1 MGGVAGHMDHLYENR
16 DLTFGEMKQILEA
29 AANGE
34 LTAEEKV
41 DGQNLFLSYSI
52 PEGKA
57 KGARNKGNL
66 KSGGL
71 DAVGLAQKFAG
82 RGGLEKAFSGGF
94 ATFEKA
100 VEALSDEEKERIF
113 GPNTNIWYNAEVM
126 DPGNANVI
134 LYDDKTLKIH
144 DVGHFVF
151 DRETGDQS
159 PIPKGTLETL
169 DNAMERME
177 NQLHS
182 DDFNLARRALV
193 DIKKIEDDGQAL
205 NQAFNRINN
214 EMRKEGLNDDSTIL
228 DYMYKRLMNGIDSEL
243 PRNLKEE
250 IINYILKLPGNIGL
264 RALKKG
270 LNPQDLQDLNSII
283 AGSKVLLQQSVE
295 PLELAIHD
303 FTVELLK
310 GLRSIYIEDN
320 DKEVMRLKN
329 ELANAVKEITSVG
342 TENPEAMAVMQ
353 RHLNKIKDFST
364 ITTPVEAVVFDYNG
378 HTYKFAGNFA
388 PLNQILGM
396 FRYGNLKR
404 STKESLVVDKPII
417 TEKENNIKKERAKQ
431 FILNLPK
438 FSPNES
444 WGKPQSMERK
454 QVEKIFATISGGT
467 SIQAKFDDIIGRANF
482 DTNMRS
488 PRRIISTLIFLESLS
503 AVILSFTESSAGF
516 VFEGFLAAM
525 FSGEQVVDPDD
536 GSKPIEDIIAFK
548 TIEGAEGI
556 PVSLKLLKEDGK
568 IEGSFT
574 NLVEAL
580 NKYPEMLYIVTRKL
594 GDEIQIQQF
603 AITRDNVI
611 ELLTAGKQEKAKYE
625 LFGSGDKP
633 LVYPG
638 KKDKKLSAD
647 LLAKYDRR
655 LLRYKNNVVKQVEE
669 LKKLYAAA
677 EWPVRYELLKNT
689 YGYSAQKRDAMAAK
703 YEKAK
708 KEKEARLKQQDT
720 QATQPEEETQP
731 VENNPE
737 LAEEGL
743 VRLTIEEQRELWKT
757 DLLTEEQSAKGRSWN
772 ISVKEIV
779 PDTKKGTGIS
789 SDISGFKIIGNL
801 PVSPDR
807 IIAVAEN
814 YMDRLG
820 GSIEEIFKAT
830 KNLSDDIDGYF
841 TYGDRS
847 DAITAGD
854 GAIKNSEIIGQEM
867 KTQVA
872 KDKSAPAQR
881 NESLNNT
888 TQVITEKEGKRIAL
902 FPGKFKPPH
911 RGHFDYVNK
920 IAKRSDVD
928 EVIVLISPVD
938 YPEVSNAQSLRIW
951 EEYLENGEPNI
962 TAKIADYRSPV
973 QAVYEFVADPE
984 SASDGDTIL
993 LVKSSKDVGDTRFDR
1008 AQSYAERHNPG
1019 VNVEDIV
1026 EDPVQ
1031 SKDGIVYSARDM
1043 RKALADGDKETFLS
1057 YAPPS
1062 IDGNALWNSLTTQ
1075 TERLNSV
1082 IDDTIDEMAAMA
1094 GGAVAGYAA
1103 PRGGTVNI
1111 RKRSKTE
1118 KPKVRRA
1125 KRQRRR

>member
-16 DLTFGEMKQILEA
+16 DLTFGEMKEILEA

-66 KSGGL
+66 KAGGL

-82 RGGLEKAFSGGF
+82 RGGLEKAFTGGF

-144 DVGHFVF
+144 DVGHFIF
-151 DRETGDQS
+151 DRETGKQD
-159 PIPKGTLETL
+159 PIPTGTLETL
-169 DNAMERME
+169 DNAMEKME
-177 NQLHS
+177 KNLHV
-182 DDFNLARRALV
+182 DDFSLARRALV
-193 DIKKIEDDGQAL
+193 DIKKIEDDGKSLKQIIT
-205 NQAFNRINN
+205 RINS
-214 EMRKEGLNDDSTIL
+214 EMRNEGLNDQSTVL
-228 DYMYKRLMNGIDSEL
+228 DYTFKRLMNGMDSDL
-243 PRNLKEE
+243 PQNLKEE
-250 IINYILKLPGNIGL
+250 IVKYLLKLPGNIGL

-283 AGSKVLLQQSVE
+283 ANQKTLLQQAVE

-303 FTVELLK
+303 FTVDLLK
-310 GLRSIYIEDN
+310 GLESVFIADN
-320 DKEVMRLKN
+320 QKEVMRLKT
-329 ELANAVKEITSVG
+329 ELANAVKEITAVG
-342 TENPEAMAVMQ
+342 AENPEAMAIMQ

-417 TEKENNIKKERAKQ
+417 TEKENNIKRQEAEK
-431 FILNLPK
+431 FVLSLPK
-438 FSPNES
+438 FTPSEA
-444 WGKPQSMERK
+444 WGKPESMERA
-454 QVEKIFATISGGT
+454 QIQKIFDTVGGGATIKEKLDFLNDSIKNPSGGIT
-467 SIQAKFDDIIGRANF
+467 A
-482 DTNMRS
+482 
-488 PRRIISTLIFLESLS
+488 PRRIISTLILMESLAAVVRSFNS
-503 AVILSFTESSAGF
+503 ASAGF
-516 VFEGFLAAM
+516 VFEGFLSALFRGRQEAEV
-525 FSGEQVVDPDD
+525 SAKGNL
-536 GSKPIEDIIAFK
+536 PIQDLIAFSELG
-548 TIEGAEGI
+548 TDAEGNDRSV
-556 PVSLKLLKEDGK
+556 PVSLKLLSKATN
-568 IEGSFT
+568 IEGSYT
-574 NLVEAL
+574 NLIDALEEFGQMVYIVARKDEGKDNILLEQFTFTRDNFIDALTMSARGGGLSKEANL
-580 NKYPEMLYIVTRKL
+580 FLLPDNRKAARSIQRLKKMSDWSEQYEMLKLTAGYRQRKKAEPEIQPQEPEEPQETEETPEQEVAKESIIFTVEENRKMIAEGLLLESKGTQWQISPSQLSKL
-594 GDEIQIQQF
+594 GDRVSLQ
-603 AITRDNVI
+603 D
-611 ELLTAGKQEKAKYE
+611 L
-625 LFGSGDKP
+625 GSLP
-633 LVYPG
+633 I
-638 KKDKKLSAD
+638 SAD
-647 LLAKYDRR
+647 R
-655 LLRYKNNVVKQVEE
+655 
-669 LKKLYAAA
+669 
-677 EWPVRYELLKNT
+677 
-689 YGYSAQKRDAMAAK
+689 
-703 YEKAK
+703 
-708 KEKEARLKQQDT
+708 
-720 QATQPEEETQP
+720 
-731 VENNPE
+731 
-737 LAEEGL
+737 
-743 VRLTIEEQRELWKT
+743 
-757 DLLTEEQSAKGRSWN
+757 
-772 ISVKEIV
+772 IV
-779 PDTKKGTGIS
+779 D
-789 SDISGFKIIGNL
+789 
-801 PVSPDR
+801 
-807 IIAVAEN
+807 VAEM
-814 YMDRLG
+814 YM
-820 GSIEEIFKAT
+820 
-830 KNLSDDIDGYF
+830 KNLSTSIREVFSATAGLSDNINNYF
-841 TYGDRS
+841 TYSDRK
-847 DAITAGD
+847 DAISAGTQAVKD
-854 GAIKNSEIIGQEM
+854 AEVVSQEM
-867 KTQVA
+867 TQQVSTDKT
-872 KDKSAPAQR
+872 APAQR
-881 NESLNNT
+881 NESLNTNA
-888 TQVITEKEGKRIAL
+888 QVITEKEGKRIAL

-920 IAKRSDVD
+920 IAKRPDVD
-928 EVIVLISPVD
+928 EVVVMISPVD

-984 SASDGDTIL
+984 SASDGDTVL

-1031 SKDGIVYSARDM
+1031 SKDGVIYSARDM

-1075 TERLNSV
+1075 TERLNSI

-1094 GGAVAGYAA
+1094 GGAVAGPAA
-1103 PRGGTVNI
+1103 PIGGTVNI
-1111 RKRSKTE
+1111 RKRPKRE

>member
-16 DLTFGEMKQILEA
+16 DLTFGEMKEILEA
-29 AANGE
+29 AAAGE

-82 RGGLEKAFSGGF
+82 RGGLEKAFTGGF
-94 ATFEKA
+94 STFEKA
-100 VEALSDEEKERIF
+100 VEALSDQEKERIF

-151 DRETGDQS
+151 DRESGEQT
-159 PIPKGTLETL
+159 PIPAGTLETL

-177 NQLHS
+177 KQLHG
-182 DDFNLARRALV
+182 DDFKLARKALV
-193 DIKKIEDDGQAL
+193 NIKKIEDDGSSLQKVMT
-205 NQAFNRINN
+205 RINN
-214 EMRKEGLNDDSTIL
+214 EMKKEGLSNQSSVL
-228 DYMYKRLMNGIDSEL
+228 DYMLKRLMNGMDSDL
-243 PRNLKEE
+243 PQNLKEE
-250 IINYILKLPGNIGL
+250 IVKYLLKLPGNIGL
-264 RALKKG
+264 RSLKKG
-270 LNPQDLQDLNSII
+270 LNPQDLQDLNYII
-283 AGSKVLLQQSVE
+283 ANKKNLLQQAIE

-303 FTVELLK
+303 FTVDLLK
-310 GLRSIYIEDN
+310 GLESVFIADN
-320 DKEVMRLKN
+320 QKEVMRLKD
-329 ELANAVKEITSVG
+329 ELAMAVKEITAVG
-342 TENPEAMAVMQ
+342 AENPEAMAIMQ

-431 FILNLPK
+431 FVLTIPK
-438 FSPNES
+438 FSPSEN
-444 WGKPQSMERK
+444 WGTPGSMERK
-454 QVEKIFATISGGT
+454 QIEKVFATIGGGA
-467 SIQAKFDDIIGRANF
+467 SIQEKFDDLTKRVSL
-482 DTNMRS
+482 DTNMRT
-488 PRRIISTLIFLESLS
+488 PQRIISTLIILESLS
-503 AVILSFTESSAGF
+503 AVINSFSASGAGF
-516 VFEGFLAAM
+516 VFEAFLSAM
-525 FSGEQVVDPDD
+525 LRGKQVVDPKQ
-536 GSKPIEDIIAFK
+536 GSLPIEDLIAFSEL
-548 TIEGAEGI
+548 EGSENVPI
-556 PVSLKLLKEDGK
+556 SLKLLRQDGK
-568 IEGSFT
+568 IHGSFT
-574 NLVEAL
+574 NLVNGL
-580 NKYPEMLYIVTRKL
+580 DTYGKISYIVTFKEK
-594 GDEIQIQQF
+594 DDSDDSTTKQIEIQKF
-603 AITRDNVI
+603 DITQDNII
-611 ELLTAGKQEKAKYE
+611 ELLTHNRSASSTYK
-625 LFGSGDKP
+625 LFGNPRYQYK
-633 LVYPG
+633 LNTAKR
-638 KKDKKLSAD
+638 KKDFKKNWTRD
-647 LLAKYDRR
+647 LQIIIKEYAAMSWPERFEF
-655 LLRYKNNVVKQVEE
+655 LRTCNGYSSSEKEKVD
-669 LKKLYAAA
+669 AAA
-677 EWPVRYELLKNT
+677 EKVR
-689 YGYSAQKRDAMAAK
+689 
-703 YEKAK
+703 
-708 KEKEARLKQQDT
+708 KEKETTKEPEVQNPDT
-720 QATQPEEETQP
+720 
-731 VENNPE
+731 VENPVATEPRPE
-737 LAEEGL
+737 LAEEGKKW
-743 VRLTIEEQRELWKT
+743 LTVEDNRKIWNNI
-757 DLLTEEQSAKGRSWN
+757 LLTEGDSKGGTQWTISPATFSNKGGLPQSVTGFGVVASLPTN
-772 ISVKEIV
+772 NDQIVK
-779 PDTKKGTGIS
+779 
-789 SDISGFKIIGNL
+789 
-801 PVSPDR
+801 
-807 IIAVAEN
+807 IAEK
-814 YMDRLG
+814 YMDVLG
-820 GSIEEIFKAT
+820 ETVENLFGAT
-830 KNLSDDIDGYF
+830 KSLSDNIDNYF
-841 TYGDRS
+841 TYGDRNTGIAS
-847 DAITAGD
+847 GEKAVKDANVIEAELQQQ
-854 GAIKNSEIIGQEM
+854 ISKE
-867 KTQVA
+867 KT
-872 KDKSAPAQR
+872 APAQR

-1043 RKALADGDKETFLS
+1043 RKAIADGDKETFLS

-1062 IDGNALWNSLTTQ
+1062 IDGDALWNSLTSPSK
-1075 TERLNSV
+1075 RLNSL
-1082 IDDTIDEMAAMA
+1082 IDASIDEMSTMA

-1103 PRGGTVNI
+1103 PMGGTVNI
-1111 RKRSKTE
+1111 RKRSKRE

>member
-16 DLTFGEMKQILEA
+16 DLTFGEMKEILQA

-66 KSGGL
+66 KAGGL

-82 RGGLEKAFSGGF
+82 RGGLEKAFTGGF

-151 DRETGDQS
+151 DRNTGEQS
-159 PIPKGTLETL
+159 PIPKGTLRTL
-169 DNAMERME
+169 DNALERME
-177 NQLHS
+177 AQLHD
-182 DDFNLARRALV
+182 DDFNLARQALI
-193 DIKKIEDDGQAL
+193 DIKKIEDDGNAL
-205 NQAFNRINN
+205 NRVMTRIHD
-214 EMRKEGLNDDSTIL
+214 EMRKEGLNNDSTVL
-228 DYMYKRLMNGIDSEL
+228 DYTFKRLMNGIDSEISTD
-243 PRNLKEE
+243 LKEE
-250 IINYILKLPGNIGL
+250 IVNYLLKLPGNIGL

-270 LNPQDLQDLNSII
+270 LSPEDLGDLNSII
-283 AGSKVLLQQSVE
+283 SAKKSLLQQAVE
-295 PLELAIHD
+295 PLENAIHD

-310 GLRSIYIEDN
+310 GLKSIFIADN
-320 DKEVMRLKN
+320 DKEVMRLKS
-329 ELANAVKEITSVG
+329 ELANAVKEITAVG
-342 TENPEAMAVMQ
+342 SENPEAMAIMQ

-404 STKESLVVDKPII
+404 STKESLVADKPII
-417 TEKENNIKKERAKQ
+417 TEKENNIKADRATK
-431 FILNLPK
+431 FVLSLPK
-438 FSPNES
+438 FTPTEK
-444 WGKPQSMERK
+444 WGDPDSMERK
-454 QVEKIFATISGGT
+454 QIQKIFATVSGGANIEARLADLKRRV
-467 SIQAKFDDIIGRANF
+467 SEDIKM
-482 DTNMRS
+482 TS
-488 PRRIISTLIFLESLS
+488 PRRIISTLIMLESLS
-503 AVILSFTESSAGF
+503 AVIRSFSASASGF
-516 VFEGFLAAM
+516 VFEGFLAALLGGKQEAEV
-525 FSGEQVVDPDD
+525 SAKGNL
-536 GSKPIEDIIAFK
+536 PIQDLIAFSD
-548 TIEGAEGI
+548 IGAEYEV
-556 PVSLKLLKEDGK
+556 PVSLKLLRKKGG
-568 IEGSFT
+568 IHGSYT
-574 NLVEAL
+574 NLIDSL
-580 NKYPEMLYIVTRKL
+580 NEFPDGMMYIVTRKL
-594 GDEIQIQQF
+594 GDEIAIEQF
-603 AITRDNVI
+603 KITRDNVF
-611 ELLTAGKQEKAKYE
+611 ELLTAGRGQKAQDE
-625 LFGSGDKP
+625 LFGIGTKP
-633 LVYPG
+633 ASTTLWNLKR
-638 KKDKKLSAD
+638 KKTWEEKYAIYQMTNGYNAVQREKDLAKAQAD
-647 LLAKYDRR
+647 LKRR
-655 LLRYKNNVVKQVEE
+655 EEDEAAMASQGDQIVTQEEGKRIITVEE
-669 LKKLYAAA
+669 NRK
-677 EWPVRYELLKNT
+677 
-689 YGYSAQKRDAMAAK
+689 MM
-703 YEKAK
+703 
-708 KEKEARLKQQDT
+708 
-720 QATQPEEETQP
+720 
-731 VENNPE
+731 
-737 LAEEGL
+737 
-743 VRLTIEEQRELWKT
+743 EQY
-757 DLLTEEQSAKGRSWN
+757 LLTESKTGGKQWVISAAQLPKFNTKLSFY
-772 ISVKEIV
+772 KEL
-779 PDTKKGTGIS
+779 GT
-789 SDISGFKIIGNL
+789 L
-801 PVSPDR
+801 PISPDR
-807 IIAVAEN
+807 IIKIASQH
-814 YMDRLG
+814 MDAL
-820 GSIEEIFKAT
+820 SKSVEDIFQST
-830 KNLSDDIDGYF
+830 KDLSDNIDNYF

-847 DAITAGD
+847 QAIDAGTK
-854 GAIKNSEIIGQEM
+854 AIKDSEIIAKEM
-867 KTQVA
+867 TQQVSQ
-872 KDKSAPAQR
+872 DREAPAQR

-920 IAKRSDVD
+920 IAKRPDVD

-984 SASDGDTIL
+984 SASDGDTVL

-1043 RKALADGDKETFLS
+1043 RKAIADGDKETFLS
-1057 YAPPS
+1057 YTPPS
-1062 IDGNALWNSLTTQ
+1062 IDGDALWDSLVSPSR
-1075 TERLNSV
+1075 RLNSF
-1082 IDDTIDEMAAMA
+1082 IDDSIDEISTMAAGDVSG
-1094 GGAVAGYAA
+1094 GGAIGFGPPNTYD
-1103 PRGGTVNI
+1103 PYK
-1111 RKRSKTE
+1111 KRSKTSR
-1118 KPKVRRA
+1118 PKVRRA

>member
-1 MGGVAGHMDHLYENR
+1 MTVVNLLR
-16 DLTFGEMKQILEA
+16 IL
-29 AANGE
+29 
-34 LTAEEKV
+34 
-41 DGQNLFLSYSI
+41 
-52 PEGKA
+52 
-57 KGARNKGNL
+57 
-66 KSGGL
+66 
-71 DAVGLAQKFAG
+71 
-82 RGGLEKAFSGGF
+82 
-94 ATFEKA
+94 
-100 VEALSDEEKERIF
+100 
-113 GPNTNIWYNAEVM
+113 
-126 DPGNANVI
+126 
-134 LYDDKTLKIH
+134 
-144 DVGHFVF
+144 
-151 DRETGDQS
+151 
-159 PIPKGTLETL
+159 
-169 DNAMERME
+169 
-177 NQLHS
+177 
-182 DDFNLARRALV
+182 
-193 DIKKIEDDGQAL
+193 
-205 NQAFNRINN
+205 
-214 EMRKEGLNDDSTIL
+214 
-228 DYMYKRLMNGIDSEL
+228 
-243 PRNLKEE
+243 
-250 IINYILKLPGNIGL
+250 
-264 RALKKG
+264 
-270 LNPQDLQDLNSII
+270 I
-283 AGSKVLLQQSVE
+283 A
-295 PLELAIHD
+295 
-303 FTVELLK
+303 
-310 GLRSIYIEDN
+310 
-320 DKEVMRLKN
+320 
-329 ELANAVKEITSVG
+329 
-342 TENPEAMAVMQ
+342 
-353 RHLNKIKDFST
+353 FST
-364 ITTPVEAVVFDYNG
+364 IKGV
-378 HTYKFAGNFA
+378 
-388 PLNQILGM
+388 
-396 FRYGNLKR
+396 
-404 STKESLVVDKPII
+404 
-417 TEKENNIKKERAKQ
+417 
-431 FILNLPK
+431 
-438 FSPNES
+438 
-444 WGKPQSMERK
+444 
-454 QVEKIFATISGGT
+454 
-467 SIQAKFDDIIGRANF
+467 
-482 DTNMRS
+482 
-488 PRRIISTLIFLESLS
+488 
-503 AVILSFTESSAGF
+503 
-516 VFEGFLAAM
+516 
-525 FSGEQVVDPDD
+525 GEV
-536 GSKPIEDIIAFK
+536 
-548 TIEGAEGI
+548 
-556 PVSLKLLKEDGK
+556 PVSLKLLKKDGT

-580 NKYPEMLYIVTRKL
+580 DKYPEMLYIVTRKL

-611 ELLTAGKQEKAKYE
+611 ELLTSGKQEKGKYE

-638 KKDKKLSAD
+638 KRDKKLSAD

-655 LLRYKNNVVKQVEE
+655 LLKYKNNVVKQVEE

-689 YGYSAQKRDAMAAK
+689 YGYSAQKRDALAAE

-720 QATQPEEETQP
+720 QATQPGEETQP

-743 VRLTIEEQRELWKT
+743 VRLTIEEQRELWKNH
-757 DLLTEEQSAKGRSWN
+757 LLTEAQSGQGRGWS
-772 ISVKEIV
+772 ISVTEIV

-807 IIAVAEN
+807 IVAVAEK

-872 KDKSAPAQR
+872 QDKTAPAQR
-881 NESLNNT
+881 NESLNT
-888 TQVITEKEGKRIAL
+888 DAQVITEKEGKRIAL

-928 EVIVLISPVD
+928 EVVIMISPVD

-973 QAVYEFVADPE
+973 QAVYEFVADPK
-984 SASDGDTIL
+984 SASDGDTVL

-1062 IDGNALWNSLTTQ
+1062 IDGESLWNSLVSPSK
-1075 TERLNSV
+1075 RLNSF
-1082 IDDTIDEMAAMA
+1082 IDDSIDEISTMAAGDVSG
-1094 GGAVAGYAA
+1094 GGAIGFGPPNTYN
-1103 PRGGTVNI
+1103 PYK
-1111 RKRSKTE
+1111 KRSKTSR
-1118 KPKVRRA
+1118 PKVRRA